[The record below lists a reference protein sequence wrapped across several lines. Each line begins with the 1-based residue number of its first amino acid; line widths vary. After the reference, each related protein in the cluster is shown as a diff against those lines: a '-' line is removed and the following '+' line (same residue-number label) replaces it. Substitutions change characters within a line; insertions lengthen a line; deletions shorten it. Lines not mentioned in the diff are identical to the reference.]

1 MPDTRADDAVVIER
15 TFPVAAATVWSMWT
29 DPEQFAAWY
38 GPEGVSVTVT
48 EMDVR
53 TGGRRRITMAMTTP
67 DGVHEMWFAGEH
79 RAVEPHRRLSY
90 TEVMVDADGNET
102 SPSTVVEVTLE
113 DRDGTTRMVMTHR
126 GIPADSPGAT
136 GWEMAFDKLVE
147 VLRGR

>member
-1 MPDTRADDAVVIER
+1 MPETRADDAVVIER

-29 DPEQFAAWY
+29 DPHHFAAWY
-38 GPEGVSVTVT
+38 GPDGVTVRVA

-53 TGGRRRITMAMTTP
+53 PGGPRRVAMAMTTP

-79 RAVEPHRRLSY
+79 RVVEPDQRLVY

-113 DRDGTTRMVMTHR
+113 DLSGTTRMVLTHR
-126 GIPADSPGAT
+126 GIPADSPGAA
-136 GWEMAFDKLVE
+136 GWNMALDKLAAA
-147 VLRGR
+147 LGAR